1 MGDDMNTRGQL
12 RHVILAVAAAALF
25 ASPVVA
31 AKKKEEERQS
41 SPVSPSAPDPWPS
54 TYRPLPRADMLI
66 TGATILDG
74 AGGRHDAAD
83 VLVRD
88 GRVVAVGRNLDAG
101 GAAVVDGRDKW
112 VTPGIIDVHSHNGT
126 FVVPLTSVDEHG
138 SDVTEISDP
147 NAAET
152 WIEHAVNA
160 QDVAFDRALAGGVTT
175 LQILPGSTTI
185 IGGRSVVLKNVP
197 AITMQGMKFPG
208 APQGLKIAC
217 GENPKLYYGGRGS
230 APNSRQGELAMFRAA
245 FSAAQDYLERSRGE
259 KPGRGGGH
267 GAPRGPRNLEL
278 ETLGGVLTG
287 DIRVQAHCYR
297 ADDMAVMLGLA
308 REYNFHI
315 AAFHHA
321 TEAYKIPGML
331 REAGTCAAVWSDWW
345 GFKVEAQ
352 DAIRENAAFVEAA
365 GGCAMMHSDSPQVGQ
380 RLTIEAAKAAGAGR
394 RAGVSLPPETII
406 RWVTSNPAKAMGLD
420 DRIGTLAPGYNADLV
435 LWSGDPFSIYSH
447 ADRVYIDGALVYDRA
462 NPAYRPRSDFEI
474 GRTEAAP
481 R

>member
-1 MGDDMNTRGQL
+1 MGGDMKKRGRF
-12 RHVILAVAAAALF
+12 RHVALALAVAALF
-25 ASPVVA
+25 ASPAA
-31 AKKKEEERQS
+31 AKKEARRDA
-41 SPVSPSAPDPWPS
+41 PAAPSDPWPS

-66 TGATILDG
+66 TGATVLDG

-88 GRVVAVGRNLDAG
+88 GRVVAVGRNLDAVG
-101 GAAVVDGRDKW
+101 VEVVDGRGKW

-126 FVVPLTSVDEHG
+126 FVVPLTSVDETG

-160 QDVAFDRALAGGVTT
+160 QDVAFSRALAGGVTT

-185 IGGRSVVLKNVP
+185 IGGRSVILKNVP
-197 AITMQGMKFPG
+197 AVTMQGMKFPG
-208 APQGLKIAC
+208 APQGVKLAC
-217 GENPKLYYGGRGS
+217 GENPKLFYGGRGG

-245 FSAAQDYLERSRGE
+245 FSAAQDYRERTRGNGP
-259 KPGRGGGH
+259 K
-267 GAPRGPRNLEL
+267 GPRNLEL
-278 ETLGGVLTG
+278 ETLAGVLSG

-308 REYNFHI
+308 REFDFRI

-321 TEAYKIPGML
+321 TEAYKIPALL

-352 DAIRENAAFVEAA
+352 DGIRENAPFVDAA
-365 GGCAMMHSDSPQVGQ
+365 GACAMMHSDSPQIGQ

-394 RAGVSLPPETII
+394 RAGLTLPPETII
-406 RWVTSNPAKAMGLD
+406 RWVTSNPAKAMGLG

-447 ADRVYIDGALVYDRA
+447 ADRVYIDGALAYDRA
-462 NPAYRPRSDFEI
+462 NLAYRPRSDFEI
-474 GRTEAAP
+474 GRTGVSP

>member
-1 MGDDMNTRGQL
+1 MNRCGKL
-12 RHVILAVAAAALF
+12 RHVVLALAAAALF
-25 ASPVVA
+25 ASPVA

-41 SPVSPSAPDPWPS
+41 SPTLSAAPDPWPS

-101 GAAVVDGRDKW
+101 GAAVVDGRGKW

-126 FVVPLTSVDEHG
+126 FVVPLTSVDENG

-152 WIEHAVNA
+152 WIEHGVNA
-160 QDVAFDRALAGGVTT
+160 QDVAFGRALAGGVTT
-175 LQILPGSTTI
+175 MQILPGSTTI

-197 AITMQGMKFPG
+197 AVTMQGMKFPG

-217 GENPKLYYGGRGS
+217 GENPKLFYGGRGR

-245 FSAAQDYLERSRGE
+245 FSAAEDYLERSRGDR
-259 KPGRGGGH
+259 PGKGGG
-267 GAPRGPRNLEL
+267 PRGQRNLEL

-287 DIRVQAHCYR
+287 DIRVHAHCYR
-297 ADDMAVMLGLA
+297 ADDMAMMLGLA
-308 REYNFHI
+308 REFGFRI

-321 TEAYKIPGML
+321 TEAYKIPAML
-331 REAGTCAAVWSDWW
+331 REAGTCAAVWPDWW
-345 GFKVEAQ
+345 GFKMEAQ

-365 GGCAMMHSDSPQVGQ
+365 GGCAMMHSDSPQIGQ

-394 RAGVSLPPETII
+394 RAGLALPPETII
-406 RWVTSNPAKAMGLD
+406 RWVTSNPAQAMGLG

-435 LWSGDPFSIYSH
+435 LWSGDPFSIYSR
-447 ADRVYIDGALVYDRA
+447 ADCVYIDGALVYDRA

-474 GRTEAAP
+474 GRAETA

>member
-1 MGDDMNTRGQL
+1 MGDDMNTRGKL
-12 RHVILAVAAAALF
+12 RHVILALAAAALF
-25 ASPVVA
+25 VSPVA

-41 SPVSPSAPDPWPS
+41 SPLSPSATDPWPS

-74 AGGRHDAAD
+74 AGGRHDMAD

-101 GAAVVDGRDKW
+101 GAAVVDGRGKW

-160 QDVAFDRALAGGVTT
+160 QDIAFDRALAGGVTT

-197 AITMQGMKFPG
+197 AVTMQGMKFPG

-217 GENPKLYYGGRGS
+217 GENPKLYYGGRAS

-259 KPGRGGGH
+259 KPGKGGGH
-267 GAPRGPRNLEL
+267 KGPRNLEL
-278 ETLGGVLTG
+278 ETLAGVLTG
-287 DIRVQAHCYR
+287 DISVQAHCYR

-308 REYNFHI
+308 REFDFRI

-321 TEAYKIPGML
+321 TEAYKIPAML

-365 GGCAMMHSDSPQVGQ
+365 GACAMMHSDSPQVGQ

-394 RAGVSLPPETII
+394 RAGVSLPPETVI

-447 ADRVYIDGALVYDRA
+447 ADRVYIDGGLVYDHA

>member
-1 MGDDMNTRGQL
+1 MNRCGKL
-12 RHVILAVAAAALF
+12 RHVVLALAAAALF
-25 ASPVVA
+25 ASPVA

-41 SPVSPSAPDPWPS
+41 SPTLSAAPDPWPS

-101 GAAVVDGRDKW
+101 GAAVVDGRGKW

-126 FVVPLTSVDEHG
+126 FVVPLTSVDENG

-152 WIEHAVNA
+152 WIEHGVNA
-160 QDVAFDRALAGGVTT
+160 QDVAFGRALAGGVTT
-175 LQILPGSTTI
+175 MQILPGSTTI

-197 AITMQGMKFPG
+197 AVTMQGMKFPG

-217 GENPKLYYGGRGS
+217 GENPKLFYGGRGR

-245 FSAAQDYLERSRGE
+245 FSAAEDYLERSRGDR
-259 KPGRGGGH
+259 PGKGGG
-267 GAPRGPRNLEL
+267 PRGQRNLEL

-287 DIRVQAHCYR
+287 DIRVHAHCYR
-297 ADDMAVMLGLA
+297 ADDMAMMLGLA
-308 REYNFHI
+308 REFGFRI

-321 TEAYKIPGML
+321 TEAYKIPAML
-331 REAGTCAAVWSDWW
+331 REAGTCAAVWPDWW
-345 GFKVEAQ
+345 GFKMEAQ

-365 GGCAMMHSDSPQVGQ
+365 GGCAMMHSDSPQIGQ

-394 RAGVSLPPETII
+394 RAGLVLPPETII
-406 RWVTSNPAKAMGLD
+406 RWVTSNPAQAMGLG

-435 LWSGDPFSIYSH
+435 LWSGDPFSIYSR
-447 ADRVYIDGALVYDRA
+447 ADCVYIDGALVYDRA

-474 GRTEAAP
+474 GRAETA

>member
-1 MGDDMNTRGQL
+1 MGGDMNRCGKL
-12 RHVILAVAAAALF
+12 RRVALALAAAALF
-25 ASPVVA
+25 ASPVA

-41 SPVSPSAPDPWPS
+41 SPASPSAPDPWPS

-101 GAAVVDGRDKW
+101 GAAVVDGRGKW

-126 FVVPLTSVDEHG
+126 FVVPLTSVDENG

-152 WIEHAVNA
+152 WIEHGVNA
-160 QDVAFDRALAGGVTT
+160 QDVAFGRALAGGVTT
-175 LQILPGSTTI
+175 MQILPGSTTI

-197 AITMQGMKFPG
+197 AVTMQGMKFPG

-217 GENPKLYYGGRGS
+217 GENPKLHYGGRGG

-245 FSAAQDYLERSRGE
+245 FSAAEDHLERSRGE
-259 KPGRGGGH
+259 RPGRGGG
-267 GAPRGPRNLEL
+267 PRGQRNLEL
-278 ETLGGVLTG
+278 ETLGGVLAG
-287 DIRVQAHCYR
+287 DIRVHAHCYR
-297 ADDMAVMLGLA
+297 ADDMAMMLGLA
-308 REYNFHI
+308 REFGFRI

-321 TEAYKIPGML
+321 TEAYKIPAML

-345 GFKVEAQ
+345 GFKMEAQ

-394 RAGVSLPPETII
+394 RAGLALPPEVVI
-406 RWVTSNPAKAMGLD
+406 RWVTSNPAQAMGLG

-462 NPAYRPRSDFEI
+462 DRAYRPRSDFEI
-474 GRTEAAP
+474 GRAETA

>member
-1 MGDDMNTRGQL
+1 
-12 RHVILAVAAAALF
+12 
-25 ASPVVA
+25 
-31 AKKKEEERQS
+31 
-41 SPVSPSAPDPWPS
+41 
-54 TYRPLPRADMLI
+54 MLI

-88 GRVVAVGRNLDAG
+88 GRVIAVGRNLDAD
-101 GAAVVDGRDKW
+101 GAAVVDGRGKW

-126 FVVPLTSVDEHG
+126 FVVPLTSVDENG

-160 QDVAFDRALAGGVTT
+160 QDVAFTRALAGGVTT

-185 IGGRSVVLKNVP
+185 IGGRSVVLKTVP
-197 AITMQGMKFPG
+197 AVTMQGMKFPG

-217 GENPKLYYGGRGS
+217 GENPKLYYGGRGG
-230 APNSRQGELAMFRAA
+230 APNSRQGEVAMFRAA
-245 FSAAQDYLERSRGE
+245 FSAAQDYLERSRSE
-259 KPGRGGGH
+259 KSGKGGG
-267 GAPRGPRNLEL
+267 RPRNLEL
-278 ETLGGVLTG
+278 ETLAGVLAG

-308 REYNFHI
+308 REFGFKI

-321 TEAYKIPGML
+321 TEAYKIPAML

-345 GFKVEAQ
+345 GFKMEAQ
-352 DAIRENAAFVEAA
+352 DAIRENAAYIEAA
-365 GGCAMMHSDSPQVGQ
+365 GGCAMMHSDSPQIGQ
-380 RLTIEAAKAAGAGR
+380 RLTIEAAKAAGSGR
-394 RAGVSLPPETII
+394 RAGIALPPETII
-406 RWVTSNPAKAMGLD
+406 KWVTSNPAKALGLA

-447 ADRVYIDGALVYDRA
+447 AERVYIDGALVYDRA
-462 NPAYRPRSDFEI
+462 NPDYRPRSDFEI
-474 GRTEAAP
+474 GRMEAAP